1 MKNIIYAFV
10 LFSSLTML
18 TSCEVMEDII
28 PSKGGENVGTT
39 DTTSTGTTNPT
50 NPTNPTTPTT
60 PTPVNDFINAS
71 AQDIMHDSYGPDE
84 LQKFDIHI
92 PARRSPTQTK
102 VVIILHGGSWK
113 ELDKG
118 FMKNYVSQIKD
129 KGDNWVIVNANYR
142 LTFQN
147 GIKYDQQ
154 IQDLGTLINKILSM
168 RQQYNFS
175 DKIYLIGASAGGHLA
190 LAYAYTVDKS
200 KNVKGVSVIAAPTD
214 LTSDKIRVGEF
225 GQDIENLIGQ
235 PYGTNPDAFKRASP
249 RFQVSKVAPPTIMFY
264 GGKDEFI
271 PSDQGELLRQ
281 QLQANAV
288 VNSYNFY
295 PEQGHEWMLLSET
308 IDKTLVFFGDSNAAN

>member
-10 LFSSLTML
+10 LIFSLAIFS
-18 TSCEVMEDII
+18 SCEVIEDLK
-28 PSKGGENVGTT
+28 PSKNGDKTGTT
-39 DTTSTGTTNPT
+39 DTTSTGTNNPTSPT
-50 NPTNPTTPTT
+50 NPTNPPQSDYIEA
-60 PTPVNDFINAS
+60 P
-71 AQDIMHDSYGPDE
+71 AQDLMHQAYGPDD

-92 PARRSPTQTK
+92 PAKRSPTKTK

-118 FMKNYVSQIKD
+118 FMKNYVSQVKS

-154 IQDLGTLINKILSM
+154 IQDIGSIITKVLSM
-168 RQQYNFS
+168 RKQYNFS
-175 DKIYLIGASAGGHLA
+175 DKIYFIGASAGGHLA
-190 LAYAYTVDKS
+190 LAYSYTVDKS
-200 KNVKGVSVIAAPTD
+200 KYVKGISVIAAPTD

-225 GQDIENLIGQ
+225 GGDIEALIGQ
-235 PYGTNPDAFKRASP
+235 SYSSNPDAFKRASP
-249 RFQVSKVAPPTIMFY
+249 RYQVTKVAPPTIMFY

-271 PSDQGELLRQ
+271 PSDQGEFLKQ

-288 VNSYNFY
+288 INSYNFY
-295 PEQGHEWMLLSET
+295 PDQGHEWMLLSET
-308 IDKTLVFFGDSNAAN
+308 IDKTLIFFGDDNTRK

>member
-1 MKNIIYAFV
+1 MKNLLYTITLIFSLAA
-10 LFSSLTML
+10 FSS
-18 TSCEVMEDII
+18 CEMIEDLK
-28 PSKGGENVGTT
+28 PSKDGDKTGTGI
-39 DTTSTGTTNPT
+39 DSTGTTNPKPEQPDYIEST
-50 NPTNPTTPTT
+50 A
-60 PTPVNDFINAS
+60 VDL
-71 AQDIMHDSYGPDE
+71 MHQSYGPDE
-84 LQKFDIHI
+84 LQKYDLHV
-92 PARRSPTQTK
+92 PAKRSLTKTK

-118 FMKNYVSQIKD
+118 FMKNFVSEVKS

-154 IQDLGTLINKILSM
+154 IDDLNTLVNKILSM

-175 DKIYLIGASAGGHLA
+175 DKIYFIGASAGGHLA
-190 LAYAYTVDKS
+190 LAYSFTVDKS
-200 KNVKGVSVIAAPTD
+200 KYVKGVSVIAAPTD

-225 GQDIENLIGQ
+225 GDDIQNLIGQ
-235 PYGTNPDAFKRASP
+235 SYGTNPDAFKRASP
-249 RFQVSKVAPPTIMFY
+249 RYQVTKAAPPVIMFY

-281 QLQANAV
+281 QLQANSV
-288 VNSYNFY
+288 INSYNFY

-308 IDKTLVFFGDSNAAN
+308 IDKTLTFFGDDNSRN

>member
-1 MKNIIYAFV
+1 MKSLIYSFILAFSV
-10 LFSSLTML
+10 GML
-18 TSCEVMEDII
+18 SSCEMMEDLK
-28 PSKGGENVGTT
+28 PSKGGDKTST
-39 DTTSTGTTNPT
+39 DSTSTGTNNPT
-50 NPTNPTTPTT
+50 NPVPEKPDYIEATA
-60 PTPVNDFINAS
+60 VDL
-71 AQDIMHDSYGPDE
+71 MHQSYGPDD
-84 LQKFDIHI
+84 LQKYDIHV
-92 PARRSPTQTK
+92 PAKRSLTKTK

-118 FMKNYVSQIKD
+118 FMKNYVSEIKT

-154 IQDLGTLINKILSM
+154 IEDLNTLVTKILSL

-175 DKIYLIGASAGGHLA
+175 DKVYFIGASAGGHLA
-190 LAYAYTVDKS
+190 LAYSMTVDKS
-200 KNVKGVSVIAAPTD
+200 KYVKGVSVIAAPTD

-235 PYGTNPDAFKRASP
+235 PYSTNPDAFKRASP
-249 RFQVSKVAPPTIMFY
+249 RFQVTKAAPPIIMFY

-288 VNSYNFY
+288 INSYNFY

-308 IDKTLVFFGDSNAAN
+308 MDKTLAFFGDDNSRK

>member
-1 MKNIIYAFV
+1 MKSIIYGF
-10 LFSSLTML
+10 LITFSLITLS
-18 TSCEVMEDII
+18 SCEVIEDLK
-28 PSKGGENVGTT
+28 PSKDDKTQT
-39 DTTSTGTTNPT
+39 DTTTTGTN
-50 NPTNPTTPTT
+50 NPTTPTT
-60 PTPVNDFINAS
+60 PTNPNNPPQSDYIEAT
-71 AQDIMHDSYGPDE
+71 AQDLMHQAYGPDD

-92 PARRSPTQTK
+92 PAKRSPTKTK

-168 RQQYNFS
+168 RQQYSFS
-175 DKIYLIGASAGGHLA
+175 DKIYFIGASAGGHLA
-190 LAYAYTVDKS
+190 LAYSYTVDKS
-200 KNVKGVSVIAAPTD
+200 KYVKGISVIAAPID

-235 PYGTNPDAFKRASP
+235 PYSTNPDAFKRASP
-249 RFQVSKVAPPTIMFY
+249 RYQVTKVSPPTIMFY
-264 GGKDEFI
+264 GGKDDFI
-271 PSDQGELLRQ
+271 PSDQGEFLRQ

-288 VNSYNFY
+288 INSYNFY

-308 IDKTLVFFGDSNAAN
+308 IDKTLVFFGDDNTRN

>member
-1 MKNIIYAFV
+1 MKNLIYACSIIISV
-10 LFSSLTML
+10 LFSS
-18 TSCEVMEDII
+18 CEVIEDLK
-28 PSKGGENVGTT
+28 PSSGDKTQTDSTT
-39 DTTSTGTTNPT
+39 TGT
-50 NPTNPTTPTT
+50 TNPTTPTT
-60 PTPVNDFINAS
+60 PTNPTTPTESDYIEAT
-71 AQDIMHDSYGPDE
+71 AQDLNHQSYGPDE

-92 PARRSPTQTK
+92 PARRSLTKTK

-118 FMKNYVSQIKD
+118 FMNNYVSQIKS

-147 GIKYDQQ
+147 GIRYDQQ
-154 IQDLGTLINKILSM
+154 IQDLGSLITKVLSM

-175 DKIYLIGASAGGHLA
+175 DKIYFIGASAGGHLA
-190 LAYAYTVDKS
+190 LAYSYTVDKS

-235 PYGTNPDAFKRASP
+235 PYSSNPDAFKRASP
-249 RFQVSKVAPPTIMFY
+249 RYQVTRVAPPTILFY

-271 PSDQGELLRQ
+271 PSDQGEVLRQ

-288 VNSYNFY
+288 INSYNFY
-295 PEQGHEWMLLSET
+295 PEQGHEWMILSET
-308 IDKTLVFFGDSNAAN
+308 IDKTLVFFGDDNTRK

>member
-1 MKNIIYAFV
+1 MKNIIYTFY
-10 LFSSLTML
+10 LTFSLLFFSS
-18 TSCEVMEDII
+18 CEIIEDLK
-28 PSKGGENVGTT
+28 PSKDNKTQT
-39 DTTSTGTTNPT
+39 DTTATGTNNP
-50 NPTNPTTPTT
+50 NTPQSDYIEAT
-60 PTPVNDFINAS
+60 
-71 AQDIMHDSYGPDE
+71 AQDLLHQSYGPDD

-92 PARRSPTQTK
+92 PAKRSFTKTK

-118 FMKNYVSQIKD
+118 FMKNYVSQIKS

-147 GIKYDQQ
+147 GIRYDQQ
-154 IQDLGTLINKILSM
+154 IQDLGTLIKKILSM

-175 DKIYLIGASAGGHLA
+175 DKIYFIGASAGGHLA
-190 LAYAYTVDKS
+190 LAYSYTVDKS
-200 KNVKGVSVIAAPTD
+200 KNVKGISVIAAPID
-214 LTSDKIRVGEF
+214 LTSDKMRVGEF

-235 PYGTNPDAFKRASP
+235 SYGNNPDAFKRASP
-249 RFQVSKVAPPTIMFY
+249 RYQVTKVAPPTILFY

-271 PSDQGELLRQ
+271 PSDQGEFLRQ

-288 VNSYNFY
+288 INAYNFY

-308 IDKTLVFFGDSNAAN
+308 IDKTLVFFGDDNTRK